1 METPQRRCEAVEPCD
16 PDFAAAV
23 ERSMLGE
30 DDYVIPDEWR
40 LEHVR
45 PSPPSGWFAL
55 PPFAALEQRET
66 LRSWDMGWVLPE
78 STNEAA

>member
-45 PSPPSGWFAL
+45 PTPPPGWVALSPFTVQ
-55 PPFAALEQRET
+55 EEREL
-66 LRSWDMGWVLPE
+66 LRSWGMGEMLPE
-78 STNEAA
+78 GTDEAA